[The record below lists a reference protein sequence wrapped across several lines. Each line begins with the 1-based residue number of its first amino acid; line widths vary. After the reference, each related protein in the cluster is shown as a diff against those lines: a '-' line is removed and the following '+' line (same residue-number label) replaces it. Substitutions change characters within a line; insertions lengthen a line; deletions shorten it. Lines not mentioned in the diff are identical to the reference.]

1 MNHSATEPHPL
12 FPTYPL
18 FITYP
23 IRHSLHSYFSFSF
36 LSFSATSVSWKGSGF
51 RLQVRFSL
59 FVLILFLFFFF
70 FFALLPPVHFSVF
83 FFFKRTDSGP
93 VSARIE
99 NEKKKK
105 KKFSHRCACSRVHS
119 CTMCSCVSDSGALA
133 QSAHSCFLLYIKS
146 SFFTNFTIP
155 DNRGNCKMESSR

>member
-18 FITYP
+18 FVTYP
-23 IRHSLHSYFSFSF
+23 IRHSLYSYFSFSF

-83 FFFKRTDSGP
+83 FFLNGP
-93 VSARIE
+93 IQGLFQPESKT
-99 NEKKKK
+99 KKKK
-105 KKFSHRCACSRVHS
+105 KKVQPQMRMQPRPQLHNGFVRIRLGCAGPISTLVLL
-119 CTMCSCVSDSGALA
+119 TIYKE
-133 QSAHSCFLLYIKS
+133 FLFYKLHH
-146 SFFTNFTIP
+146 P
-155 DNRGNCKMESSR
+155 R

>member
-18 FITYP
+18 FVTYP
-23 IRHSLHSYFSFSF
+23 IRHSLYSYFSFSF

-83 FFFKRTDSGP
+83 FFFLNGP
-93 VSARIE
+93 IQGLFQPESKT
-99 NEKKKK
+99 KKKK
-105 KKFSHRCACSRVHS
+105 KKSSATDAHAAASTAAQCVRAYPTRVRWPN
-119 CTMCSCVSDSGALA
+119 
-133 QSAHSCFLLYIKS
+133 QHSCFLLYIKS

-155 DNRGNCKMESSR
+155 DDRGNCKMESSG

>member
-18 FITYP
+18 FLTYP
-23 IRHSLHSYFSFSF
+23 IRHSLYSYFSFSFSF
-36 LSFSATSVSWKGSGF
+36 LSFFATSVSWKGSGF
-51 RLQVRFSL
+51 RLQVRFRLL
-59 FVLILFLFFFF
+59 FSCCSYFSFSFLLFF
-70 FFALLPPVHFSVF
+70 LQCISVVF
-83 FFFKRTDSGP
+83 FYLNGPMQGLFQPESKTKKR
-93 VSARIE
+93 
-99 NEKKKK
+99 

-119 CTMCSCVSDSGALA
+119 CTTCSCVSDSGALA

-155 DNRGNCKMESSR
+155 DDRGNCKMESSR